1 MATAGILAFGLWSMV
16 KGNAVLS
23 QRIMRARVVA
33 QGVTVALVG
42 LGSVGVTTF
51 MPKKAVQPVESAEPP
66 PSSSQ

>member
-1 MATAGILAFGLWSMV
+1 MV

-42 LGSVGVTTF
+42 LGSIGVTAF
-51 MPKKAVQPVESAEPP
+51 MPKKAVQPPADPP
-66 PSSSQ
+66 ASS